1 LETADALATVRPERA
16 QEAIRRALGL
26 ARSNLEEARRSVMN
40 LRAAPL
46 QNKTLIEALAALVQ
60 EGCEERSAQVEFAYT
75 PVHNFPVL
83 SPRLEE
89 SLYRIAQEAL
99 VNACNHAQAQ
109 YISMTLTLDEQSV
122 QMMIQDD
129 GHGFDPEKVTGQ
141 TGMGN
146 EGHFGLTGMSERA
159 KLLGG
164 TLCIESEP
172 GAGTCI
178 MVCVPYTQ

>member
-1 LETADALATVRPERA
+1 
-16 QEAIRRALGL
+16 
-26 ARSNLEEARRSVMN
+26 M
-40 LRAAPL
+40 
-46 QNKTLIEALAALVQ
+46 
-60 EGCEERSAQVEFAYT
+60 
-75 PVHNFPVL
+75 
-83 SPRLEE
+83 
-89 SLYRIAQEAL
+89 YRIAQEAL

-129 GHGFDPEKVTGQ
+129 GRGFDPEKVTGQ